1 MALQYHMSE
10 RPKDGIASKCDIKQ
24 QHNETVITFPRSPTA
39 AKTILVSGKKDGTA
53 PPHTEVFCIYLCVYA
68 RARIGRS

>member
-53 PPHTEVFCIYLCVYA
+53 PHTLKYFVFICVCMQ
-68 RARIGRS
+68 GQG